1 MLIYEYRCPA
11 HGVVLREPAP
21 RAEFDWRCPRQYAN
35 GMPCNRRVM
44 ILRIHTN
51 VDVRAPDDRQHGLSS
66 SAGSVAP

>member
-21 RAEFDWRCPRQYAN
+21 RAEYNWTCPRQYAS

-44 ILRIHTN
+44 ITRIHTN
-51 VDVRAPDDRQHGLSS
+51 VDIRVSDEHGLGSS
-66 SAGSVAP
+66 TGSAA